1 MTDPF
6 LIAAVSLVFLI
17 AGGVKGVIGLGLP
30 TVSLGL
36 LAVLVDL
43 TTAMALLT
51 LPAAATNLWQAA
63 VGGNAR
69 MIIRR
74 LWPFML
80 AATITVWL
88 GALALTR
95 VDLALLSMLLGAIL
109 IVYAGL
115 SLAGMRLAIPA
126 RTERWAGPL
135 LGSLNGVLTGMTG
148 SFVVPGILYL
158 QALGLGRDALVQA
171 MGFLFGASAL
181 ALAAALGGSGLFSR
195 DVGLVSAASL
205 IPALIGM
212 AVGQHVRRRLSE
224 ERFRRVFFL
233 GILALG
239 VYISAAAALEALE
252 RL

>member
-6 LIAAVSLVFLI
+6 IIAAIALVFLL
-17 AGGVKGVIGLGLP
+17 AGGVKGLIGLGLP

-36 LAVLVDL
+36 LTVLLDL

-51 LPAAATNLWQAA
+51 VPAAATNVWQAS
-63 VGGNAR
+63 VGGHAR
-69 MIIRR
+69 TIVRR

-95 VDLALLSMLLGAIL
+95 VDLALLSGLLGL
-109 IVYAGL
+109 IVFVYAALGL
-115 SLAGMRLAIPA
+115 CGWRFAIPVRA
-126 RTERWAGPL
+126 EGWAGPL
-135 LGSLNGVLTGMTG
+135 FGSANGVLTGMTG
-148 SFVVPGILYL
+148 SFVVPGIMYL
-158 QALGLGRDALVQA
+158 QAIGLGRDALVQA

-181 ALAAALGGSGLFSR
+181 ALAVALGGSGLFPR
-195 DVGLVSAASL
+195 DTGIVSAAAL
-205 IPALIGM
+205 VPALIGM
-212 AVGQHVRRRLSE
+212 AVGQRIRRRLSE
-224 ERFRRVFFL
+224 ERFRRIFFV

-239 VYISAAAALEALE
+239 AYIFAAAVME

>member
-6 LIAAVSLVFLI
+6 IIAAIALVFLL
-17 AGGVKGVIGLGLP
+17 AGGVKGLIGLGLP

-36 LAVLVDL
+36 LTVLLDL

-51 LPAAATNLWQAA
+51 VPAAATNVWQAS
-63 VGGNAR
+63 VGGHAR
-69 MIIRR
+69 TIVRR

-95 VDLALLSMLLGAIL
+95 VDLALLSGLLGL
-109 IVYAGL
+109 IVFVYAVLGL
-115 SLAGMRLAIPA
+115 CGWRFAIPVRA
-126 RTERWAGPL
+126 EGWAGPL
-135 LGSLNGVLTGMTG
+135 FGSANGILTGMTG
-148 SFVVPGILYL
+148 SFVVPGIMYL
-158 QALGLGRDALVQA
+158 QAIGLGRDALVQA

-181 ALAAALGGSGLFSR
+181 ALAVALGGSGLFPR
-195 DVGLVSAASL
+195 DTGIVSAAAL
-205 IPALIGM
+205 VPALIGM
-212 AVGQHVRRRLSE
+212 AIGQRIRRRLSE
-224 ERFRRVFFL
+224 ERFRRIFFV

-239 VYISAAAALEALE
+239 AYIFAAAVME

>member
-6 LIAAVSLVFLI
+6 IIAAIALVFLL
-17 AGGVKGVIGLGLP
+17 AGGVKGLIGLGLP

-36 LAVLVDL
+36 LTVLLDL

-51 LPAAATNLWQAA
+51 VPAAATNVWQAS
-63 VGGNAR
+63 VGGHAR
-69 MIIRR
+69 TIVRR

-95 VDLALLSMLLGAIL
+95 VDLALLSGLLGL
-109 IVYAGL
+109 IVFVYAALGL
-115 SLAGMRLAIPA
+115 CGWRFAIPA
-126 RTERWAGPL
+126 RAEGWAGPL
-135 LGSLNGVLTGMTG
+135 FGSANGILTGMTG
-148 SFVVPGILYL
+148 SFVVPGIMYL
-158 QALGLGRDALVQA
+158 QAIGLGRDALVQA

-181 ALAAALGGSGLFSR
+181 ALAVALGGSGLFPR
-195 DVGLVSAASL
+195 DTGIVSAAAL
-205 IPALIGM
+205 VPALIGM
-212 AVGQHVRRRLSE
+212 AVGQRIRRRLSE
-224 ERFRRVFFL
+224 ERFRRIFFI

-239 VYISAAAALEALE
+239 ADIFAAAVME